1 MLARQ
6 HYYLQDGV
14 KADYYIDRYMR
25 GKYESNQSSTK
36 QIALLKFKRSPN
48 TSTKHFS
55 MDKLQA
61 TCERFC
67 SQISKIQKLQQEAFY
82 KSNMATG
89 EHEALKKGTN

>member
-25 GKYESNQSSTK
+25 GKYESSQSSTK
-36 QIALLKFKRSPN
+36 QIALSKFKRNPH

-55 MDKLQA
+55 MEKLQA
-61 TCERFC
+61 TCGKYC
-67 SQISKIQKLQQEAFY
+67 SQISKIQKL
-82 KSNMATG
+82 
-89 EHEALKKGTN
+89 